1 MSLHEPH
8 HEKTCFLHMPKQ
20 SRRTAAQLHM
30 SHIMRPHKT
39 YDPSTSQIQ
48 NFKPLAIF
56 CGCTA
61 RFVSSLKTPK
71 KVSSCDEA
79 DICTREYIHVDMF
92 LYESHHEKTCFLHN
106 AKTKP
111 QFNCAVT
118 VQLISAFVFAT

>member
-1 MSLHEPH
+1 
-8 HEKTCFLHMPKQ
+8 
-20 SRRTAAQLHM
+20 
-30 SHIMRPHKT
+30 MRPNKT

-61 RFVSSLKTPK
+61 GFVSSSQKPQRNF
-71 KVSSCDEA
+71 SCDEA
-79 DICTREYIHVDMF
+79 DICTREYVHVDMF

-111 QFNCAVT
+111 QFCWAVMA
-118 VQLISAFVFAT
+118 QLINAFVFAT